1 MDGFKAVEARG
12 ISQRQITIS
21 RAGLYDLQCQLS
33 EIPETKSADK
43 FNRPVPLV
51 AAWLLGSHS
60 AWILRVSNGL
70 CLMTYHQFRQSSA
83 WHVNDMNRA
92 KMCLW
97 LQREVKVADMVG
109 GKVVKTDLLERSL
122 GGYVVSYVIDNDMIG
137 NVKSKRSAS
146 KLLSLYIL
154 LFRSM
159 ALNLEP

>member
-1 MDGFKAVEARG
+1 
-12 ISQRQITIS
+12 
-21 RAGLYDLQCQLS
+21 
-33 EIPETKSADK
+33 
-43 FNRPVPLV
+43 
-51 AAWLLGSHS
+51 
-60 AWILRVSNGL
+60 
-70 CLMTYHQFRQSSA
+70 
-83 WHVNDMNRA
+83 
-92 KMCLW
+92 
-97 LQREVKVADMVG
+97 MVG